1 MKVNFKSV
9 KDLLSEWYMI
19 VVLFIIWGAFT
30 AISPAF
36 SSVPNIVRVIIFST
50 PLLAVTLSQNIVILV
65 RGFDLTVGSLVSL
78 MTAILSVLMTWSVVG
93 SIAIAFLVGGL
104 VGLVNG
110 VGVTKLNVNPFLMT
124 LSMMFV
130 VDGITLTIRP
140 SPGGYIDR
148 TFASYMMFNVGGIAI
163 GPIVAFV
170 GLAIFGALLLEK
182 RHLGRLIYAIGD
194 SEEKA
199 FLRGI
204 NVQRIKL
211 KAYIMSGLF
220 ATFGGLYVA
229 AQALTGDPALGSPL
243 LFASIAAVLFGGTS
257 VTGGVGRF
265 PNTCAAVLILGS
277 ITSFLFYQGWIVWY
291 RYIINGALLI
301 TAAIVQRYTALGRR

>member
-1 MKVNFKSV
+1 
-9 KDLLSEWYMI
+9 
-19 VVLFIIWGAFT
+19 
-30 AISPAF
+30 
-36 SSVPNIVRVIIFST
+36 
-50 PLLAVTLSQNIVILV
+50 
-65 RGFDLTVGSLVSL
+65 
-78 MTAILSVLMTWSVVG
+78 
-93 SIAIAFLVGGL
+93 
-104 VGLVNG
+104 
-110 VGVTKLNVNPFLMT
+110 
-124 LSMMFV
+124 
-130 VDGITLTIRP
+130 
-140 SPGGYIDR
+140 
-148 TFASYMMFNVGGIAI
+148 MMFNVGGIAI